1 MSESPK
7 KETRSK
13 TADEEAPGNTRLHP
27 MRDVFGV
34 ILIGFTIF
42 SLYSLL
48 TYTPKDPSLH
58 RQVTQAVEVE
68 NNGGLVGAYLA
79 DLLVQ
84 TFGSGAFVFPLI
96 TFIIS
101 WGLIRGKEFDR
112 WPGMLGFGLMFWVM
126 LCGLLT
132 IYFDPDPYFGHVT
145 VSGGMAGG
153 YVSSWLVLWLN
164 AWGARLVLMT
174 LMFISVMGMIGV
186 PMDTLI
192 RGTGTVTRFG
202 LRLTGKGLA
211 QLAALGMG
219 LVVLMQEAGKSLWRF
234 ARMIRKTMQDNR
246 PRLSEPV
253 IISNETFMPEE
264 YMLPVSKQP
273 HAPAA
278 ERSSKKKEEPPEEKP
293 DFALQQDFPFVS
305 DGGDYK
311 VPPADLLEDP
321 ISIKNIEK
329 LREEIML
336 NSTILERKLADFGI
350 QGKVVQVLP
359 GPVITLYE
367 FEPAPGIKVSRILS
381 LTDDLA
387 LAMRAPSVRILAPV
401 PGKSVVGIELPNPKR
416 ETVTIKEIIQSDTFQ
431 HMPSKLALAV
441 GKDNIGIPVAQDLAQ
456 VPHLLIA
463 GSTGSGKSVGIN
475 SMIISLLLNATP
487 DEVKMIMIDPKM
499 LELSMYDGIPHL
511 IAPVVTNPKK
521 ATAALNWAVTE
532 MERRYK
538 MMAEKSVRNII
549 GYNQLVEKL
558 DRQRR
563 EEEKKNRKSK
573 KKTPPPPEELAE
585 DQEDP
590 DRDPEEEAGEVEIP
604 RKLPYIVIIIDE
616 LADLMMVASK
626 GVEDSLTRLAQMA
639 RAAGIHLIVATQR
652 PSVDVLTGI
661 IKANFPAR
669 ISFQVTSRVDSRT
682 ILDSVGAEKLL
693 GKGDMLFLPPGTS
706 RLQRIHGCMVSDDE
720 VHRILKFIKD
730 QPKEAEFRPDVF
742 EEAVEAEKQ
751 RAEEEED
758 FDELYDEAVAIV
770 AKERQASISMVQ
782 RRLRVGYNRAA
793 RMIEIMEREGVV
805 GPSDGI
811 KPREVYVKPIA
822 FD

>member
-1 MSESPK
+1 MSGTQNNKPESK
-7 KETRSK
+7 ILSQ
-13 TADEEAPGNTRLHP
+13 EAAASTRLHP
-27 MRDVFGV
+27 LRDVFGV
-34 ILIGFTIF
+34 MLIGFTVF
-42 SLYSLL
+42 ALYSLL

-58 RQVTQAVEVE
+58 SQVIQAVEVE
-68 NNGGLVGAYLA
+68 NNGGIVGAYLA

-84 TFGSGAFVFPLI
+84 TFGTGAFVFPLI
-96 TFIIS
+96 TFIVS
-101 WGLIRGKEFDR
+101 WGLIRGREFSR
-112 WPGMLGFGLMFWVM
+112 WPAMLSFGFLFWVV

-132 IYFDPDPYFGHVT
+132 MSFDPDPYFGHAT
-145 VSGGMAGG
+145 VSGGVAGG
-153 YVSSWLVLWLN
+153 YISSYLVLWLN
-164 AWGARLVLMT
+164 AWGARLVLVTM
-174 LMFISVMGMIGV
+174 MFIAIMGMVGV
-186 PMDTLI
+186 PMDTMI
-192 RGTGTVTRFG
+192 RGTGNLFRFAVRMA
-202 LRLTGKGLA
+202 LKGCT
-211 QLAALGMG
+211 QLLALGG
-219 LVVLMQEAGKSLWRF
+219 TLIALVQEGAKGLWRF
-234 ARMIRKTMQDNR
+234 LKMIRKTMRDNR
-246 PRLSEPV
+246 PKLSEPV
-253 IISNETFMPEE
+253 IVSSDAFVPNEIMTPI
-264 YMLPVSKQP
+264 SKQP
-273 HAPAA
+273 EPSPT
-278 ERSSKKKEEPPEEKP
+278 RSKKKKNEEPEEKSA
-293 DFALQQDFPFVS
+293 FAMQEDFPFVHET
-305 DGGDYK
+305 GDYR
-311 VPPADLLEDP
+311 VPPVDLLDEP
-321 ISIKNIEK
+321 VHIKNVEK

-336 NSTILERKLADFGI
+336 NSTILERKLSDFGI
-350 QGKVVQVLP
+350 AGKVVQVLP

-367 FEPAPGIKVSRILS
+367 YEPAPGVKVSRILS

-416 ETVTIKEIIQSDTFQ
+416 DTVPIKEIIQSDAFQ
-431 HMPSKLALAV
+431 NSPSKLTLAV
-441 GKDNIGIPVAQDLAQ
+441 GKDNIGVPMVQDLAQ

-475 SMIISLLLNATP
+475 SMIISLLLNANP
-487 DEVKMIMIDPKM
+487 EEVKMIMIDPKM

-521 ATAALNWAVTE
+521 AAAALQWAVAE

-538 MMAEKSVRNII
+538 MMAEKGVRNIT
-549 GYNQLVEKL
+549 GYNELVAKL
-558 DRQRR
+558 ERQR
-563 EEEKKNRKSK
+563 EEEERKNKKAK
-573 KKTPPPPEELAE
+573 KKTAPV
-585 DQEDP
+585 
-590 DRDPEEEAGEVEIP
+590 EEAFLEENMDENAETEKEAEPEVLQ
-604 RKLPYIVIIIDE
+604 KLPYVVIIIDE

-706 RLQRIHGCMVSDDE
+706 RLKRIHGCMVSDE
-720 VHRILKFIKD
+720 EINRILKFIKD
-730 QPKEAEFRPDVF
+730 QPKEAELREDVF
-742 EEAVEAEKQ
+742 EEVVEAEKQ
-751 RAEEEED
+751 RAEEEEE
-758 FDELYDEAVAIV
+758 FDELYDDAVAIV
-770 AKERQASISMVQ
+770 AKEKQASISMLQ

-811 KPREVYVKPIA
+811 KPREVYVKPIP